1 MIIFMFISVFFFA
14 IDSWR
19 IMPTGHTLGTTPFFS
34 NTFVLSWSSAIDS
47 SIHPSVLPSSVCR
60 LLNIPYFQCGITIR
74 SIVCKLTSSFP
85 QKRALIEQANKGWGG
100 NFDLIQQI
108 EISIWMMTTTMMAKE
123 RFQILGNNQRTSKK
137 FLSLDKHLLFSWF
150 QKKGGNGSLRN

>member
-1 MIIFMFISVFFFA
+1 MIIFIFVHGPMCMFLQLMVEESCLQHLFSVILLFFLDRQQS
-14 IDSWR
+14 I
-19 IMPTGHTLGTTPFFS
+19 LQ
-34 NTFVLSWSSAIDS
+34 

-60 LLNIPYFQCGITIR
+60 LLNIPYFQCGITIS

-108 EISIWMMTTTMMAKE
+108 EISVDDDDNDDAKE
-123 RFQILGNNQRTSKK
+123 RFQIPGNNQRTSKS
-137 FLSLDKHLLFSWF
+137 FF
-150 QKKGGNGSLRN
+150 R